1 MLNIL
6 PQRFYESPDVSKL
19 MVDGNASI
27 IHKKVYRSI
36 FSKEGYVSTHAITAV
51 LKGTLRVE
59 LDNHDLIEVRKDQMI
74 FLPKG
79 LYSISDIVP
88 DGEHFEAMVFFFSRP
103 IIDQFLAVNKMHFTT
118 DRCISNLKLDFTEK
132 ISTYIH
138 TLLPLY
144 GEQKN
149 PSELTHMKLFEF
161 LHLIHSSVD
170 SACIVHALSTLSNKE
185 KVGIK
190 SFMETHFHKPLTIED
205 YAYLTGRSVAAF
217 RRDFKRMVGTSPKK
231 WLIEK
236 RLSRAHELLKTDR
249 DQKITDVAYDVG
261 YINIPHFI
269 KAFHK
274 KYNITPKQLLMKH
287 QEAMMV

>member
-19 MVDGNASI
+19 MVDGNACI
-27 IHKKVYRSI
+27 IHKKVFDSI
-36 FSKEGYVSTHAITAV
+36 YSKEGYVSTHAITAV
-51 LKGTLRVE
+51 LKGKLRIE
-59 LDNHDLIEVRKDQMI
+59 LEDHNLIEVQKNQLI

-88 DGEHFEAMVFFFSRP
+88 DDQHFEAIVFFFTKP
-103 IIDQFLAVNKMHFTT
+103 IIDQFLEVNKMQFTN
-118 DRCISNLKLDFTEK
+118 DRCISNLKLDFNDK
-132 ISTYIH
+132 ISTFIN

-161 LHLIHSSVD
+161 LHLINSTVD
-170 SACIVHALSTLSNKE
+170 STCLAHALSTLNNKE

-190 SFMETHFHKPLTIED
+190 SFMENHFHKPLTIED

-236 RLSRAHELLKTDR
+236 RLTRAHDILKSDR

-274 KYNITPKQLLMKH
+274 KYKITPKQLLMRH
-287 QEAMMV
+287 QEAMLV